1 MTFRL
6 SQVSR
11 DQGAAKDF
19 FNYIQVTK
27 EYMEWAF
34 LSEYELAQK
43 EEQELSCKLAVDQ
56 ELDKI

>member
-34 LSEYELAQK
+34 LSEYELA
-43 EEQELSCKLAVDQ
+43 
-56 ELDKI
+56 